1 VQQVKEYAKRRHTT
15 NGGCIKQGE
24 QVHYNRKK
32 KLILTDICQCP
43 ILSQQQNYVQYKPY
57 SQDQKFNPLQIT
69 LKLFFI
75 FLMKLNV
82 KEPEIPKSAI
92 ENQM

>member
-1 VQQVKEYAKRRHTT
+1 MYST
-15 NGGCIKQGE
+15 NPTHRI
-24 QVHYNRKK
+24 
-32 KLILTDICQCP
+32 
-43 ILSQQQNYVQYKPY
+43 
-57 SQDQKFNPLQIT
+57 QKFNPLQMT

-92 ENQM
+92 ENEMYLLPIDTLKQTQILCKERAIIGVHH